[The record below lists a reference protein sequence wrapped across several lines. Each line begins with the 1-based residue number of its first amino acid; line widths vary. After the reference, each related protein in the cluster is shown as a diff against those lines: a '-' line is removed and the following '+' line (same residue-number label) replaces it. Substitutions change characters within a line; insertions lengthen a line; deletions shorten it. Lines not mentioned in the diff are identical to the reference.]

1 MLFLLSEF
9 QPYALQQGELR
20 EVLHR
25 RLLHPP
31 QHQGTLI
38 KKKIKFSSY
47 NKEIQN
53 GAVAKSYMKKGFL
66 IYEEMG
72 KYFPIRSLLDILIYE
87 ENSILFFI
95 NVENNC

>member
-9 QPYALQQGELR
+9 QPGALQQGKLR

-25 RLLHPP
+25 GFLHPP

-47 NKEIQN
+47 
-53 GAVAKSYMKKGFL
+53 
-66 IYEEMG
+66 
-72 KYFPIRSLLDILIYE
+72 IRK
-87 ENSILFFI
+87 FR
-95 NVENNC
+95 VEQLPSHI